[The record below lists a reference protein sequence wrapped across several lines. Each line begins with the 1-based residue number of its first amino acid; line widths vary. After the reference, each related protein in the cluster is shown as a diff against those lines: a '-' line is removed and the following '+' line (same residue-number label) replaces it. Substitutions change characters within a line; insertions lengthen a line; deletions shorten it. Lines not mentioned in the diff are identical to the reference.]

1 MKRRVLIILGITL
14 SFFLMV
20 NLGFAEEKLAYVDLS
35 KVFEEYKKTKEYDKI
50 LEKKQKEY
58 EKQRE
63 SKVNDIKQLQEKL
76 SLLSDEEKKA
86 RRSELEE
93 KIAKL
98 QEFDRNVTQDLRKQ
112 RDEKIQD
119 IFSDIK
125 KTIDNYAKRQ
135 GLSFV
140 FDKRALI
147 YYKENLDITDKIL
160 STLNK

>member
-1 MKRRVLIILGITL
+1 VILAVTL
-14 SFFLMV
+14 GLFFTGTLAY
-20 NLGFAEEKLAYVDLS
+20 AEEKLAYVDLS

-63 SKVNDIKQLQEKL
+63 SKVNDVKELQEKL

-93 KIAKL
+93 KIAQL

-112 RDEKIQD
+112 RDEKVQD